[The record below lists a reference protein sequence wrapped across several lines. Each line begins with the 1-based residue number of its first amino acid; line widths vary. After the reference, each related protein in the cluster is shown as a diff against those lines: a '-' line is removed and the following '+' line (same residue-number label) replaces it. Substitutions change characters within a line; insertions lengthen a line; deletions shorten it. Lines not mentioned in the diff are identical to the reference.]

1 LLQCL
6 AAVPDQRSPRGVR
19 HRLVYVL
26 ALAAAAVLGGAT
38 SLLAV
43 GEWAADAP
51 AGTLA
56 ALGGRPDRLTGRCPV
71 PNEATIRRVLARVDG
86 DALDRAVS
94 RWLATRRP
102 EPAAPRGAGAKR
114 RRRLRA
120 LAVDGK
126 SLRGAAR
133 ANGRKI
139 HLLTAVDHASGLVL
153 AQLDVGEKT
162 GEITC
167 FKPLLDSVEDLH
179 GAVVTSDALHTQ
191 RGHAHYL
198 IWRGAHYIV
207 IVQGNQKNLHRQ
219 LKALPW
225 QEVPVHGRTH
235 GDEHGRREIRRI
247 KACTVGGL
255 LFLGACQA
263 IQVKRRRVDRKS
275 RKATI
280 TTVYAVT
287 SLTADQASPTQLA
300 TLMRGHWQVEALH
313 HIRDVTFAEDAS
325 QLRTGNAARAMAT
338 CRNLAIGTLRLTGA
352 TNIAA
357 ALCHNARD
365 PARPLT
371 CSASRDHET
380 GITRLCRNPDHYS
393 GRLHA
398 LTHRVP
404 RFICRTPVRLARQHS
419 SGRVAI
425 TMTDLTGTDL
435 VLARTVD
442 TAFSIAPAAVAE
454 RKR

>member
-1 LLQCL
+1 
-6 AAVPDQRSPRGVR
+6 VR
-19 HRLVYVL
+19 HRLVYIL

-43 GEWAADAP
+43 GEWVADAP
-51 AGTLA
+51 VNTLA

-71 PNEATIRRVLARVDG
+71 PDESTIRRVLADVDG

-139 HLLTAVDHASGLVL
+139 HLLAAVDHTSGLVL

-167 FKPLLDSVEDLH
+167 FTPLLDTVENLH
-179 GAVVTSDALHTQ
+179 GVVVTSDALHTQ
-191 RGHAHYL
+191 RTHAHYL
-198 IWRGAHYIV
+198 QQRGAHYIV
-207 IVQGNQKNLHRQ
+207 VVKRNQKNLHRQ

-225 QEVPVHGRTH
+225 YEVPLHGRTR
-235 GDEHGRREIRRI
+235 GDGHGRREIRRI
-247 KACTVGGL
+247 KVCTVGDL
-255 LFLGACQA
+255 LFPGACQA
-263 IQVKRRRVDRKS
+263 IQIKRRRADRKTG
-275 RKATI
+275 KTTI

-287 SLTADQASPTQLA
+287 SLSADQASPTQLA
-300 TLMRGHWQVEALH
+300 TLIRGHWQVEAVH

-338 CRNLAIGTLRLTGA
+338 CRNLAIGALRLSGA

-357 ALCHNARD
+357 GLRRNARD

-371 CSASRDHET
+371 LL
-380 GITRLCRNPDHYS
+380 GL
-393 GRLHA
+393 
-398 LTHRVP
+398 
-404 RFICRTPVRLARQHS
+404 
-419 SGRVAI
+419 
-425 TMTDLTGTDL
+425 M
-435 VLARTVD
+435 
-442 TAFSIAPAAVAE
+442 
-454 RKR
+454 